1 MNVIDSLESFI
12 EKQDIKIRQKVRNRA
27 IHNSETNLIY
37 AGRKLNELSVQ
48 EWEHIV
54 ADEEKAIWI
63 KFMKGGLGSILAI
76 AFFGLP

>member
-12 EKQDIKIRQKVRNRA
+12 EKQDIKIRQKIRNRA
-27 IHNSETNLIY
+27 IRNSETNLIY
-37 AGRKLNELSVQ
+37 AGRKLNELSAL

-54 ADEEKAIWI
+54 ADEEKAIWE